1 MSKFILIRKTD
12 ITSAV
17 SSVTIDNVFTSRY
30 KNYKVVFENLTSSA
44 TGTSDIRLLDSSGT
58 EITANY
64 MYGRR
69 KLNSLNSG
77 SNLHSTSDA
86 ELEDCLV
93 DTFNGYG
100 GMSGILNVNQPFESV
115 FTQVTATSYAGDTTS
130 YMHNFG
136 GQLSAT
142 TSCRGFKYINS
153 STLDATGSIYVF
165 GFVES

>member
-17 SSVTIDNVFTSRY
+17 SSVTIDSVFSSKY
-30 KNYKVVFENLTSSA
+30 KNYKIVFENLTSSVN
-44 TGTSDIRLLDSSGT
+44 GRSDIRFLDSSGT

-64 MYGRR
+64 MYGLRV
-69 KLNSLNSG
+69 LNSLNSG
-77 SNLHSTSDA
+77 STLHSSSDS
-86 ELEDCLV
+86 ELESCLV
-93 DTFNGYG
+93 DTYNGFG

-130 YMHNFG
+130 RLYNFG